1 MDLAVADVDGQ
12 HATGTSLEQAVGET
26 TGRTPGVDRCPLGD
40 IDVELIKC
48 RLKLVAA
55 SADKPRSA
63 PQDLDRI
70 RGSHL
75 AARLVSNRT
84 ANQYSTSLDRL
95 TGLSPRFDEPSSDEH
110 LIEPLSGHGLSP
122 WRD

>member
-1 MDLAVADVDGQ
+1 MDLAIADVDGQ
-12 HATGTSLEQAVGET
+12 HTSGTSLEQAVGET
-26 TGRTPGVDRCPLGD
+26 TGRAPGVDRCPLGD
-40 IDVELIKC
+40 IDVELIEC
-48 RLKLVAA
+48 RLKLVAT
-55 SADKPRSA
+55 SAHKSRPA

-95 TGLSPRFDEPSSDEH
+95 TGLSPRLDKTSSDEH
-110 LIEPLSGHGLSP
+110 VIEPLTGHGLSP